1 METIWVFPIM
11 NPITNTPIFMGLVAN
26 TDNDETGEN
35 GITVLGKLIG
45 LILAVIEGIKL
56 AFNIAGTA

>member
-1 METIWVFPIM
+1 METIWVFSIM